1 MRDCSTVCVS
11 AWQMVLNDSFSNLEQ
26 EKFSEVIRP
35 SASAVARWVM
45 EAKLRPLCDRL
56 TG

>member
-45 EAKLRPLCDRL
+45 EAKLRQLCDRL